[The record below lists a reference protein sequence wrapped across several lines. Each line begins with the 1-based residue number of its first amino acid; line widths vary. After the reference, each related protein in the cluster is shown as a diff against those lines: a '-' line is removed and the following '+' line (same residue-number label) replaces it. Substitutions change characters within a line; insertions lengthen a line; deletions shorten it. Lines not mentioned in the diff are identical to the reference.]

1 MKQSTEHR
9 GEFETKEKKNPDF
22 RINQVIKSKG
32 KGKIS
37 SILDE
42 TIEAVRVRSRLRQRE
57 KKKTQKQIVTHDL
70 EDEKQIR
77 GPHCEQKGKKFED
90 SERGVAA

>member
-1 MKQSTEHR
+1 MSSRPK
-9 GEFETKEKKNPDF
+9 KKKNPDF

-37 SILDE
+37 SIPDE
-42 TIEAVRVRSRLRQRE
+42 TIEAVRARLRLRKRGK

-77 GPHCEQKGKKFED
+77 GPYREQKGKKFGD